1 MVLPQFFGKVPLSP
15 HPDALFERLNSC
27 HGRQWAGLEQEGIPM
42 EAANGRT
49 RARLI
54 VVDFLATLFITF
66 CIGVGTALALGACV
80 VLMAGE
86 AHGAAPLS
94 PVEKP
99 VEAPAEA
106 QADGRARAADFVL
119 AHYFTTKYVGIVAI
133 DRVHATDATEPAR
146 CKTKPGKRC
155 SPS

>member
-1 MVLPQFFGKVPLSP
+1 
-15 HPDALFERLNSC
+15 
-27 HGRQWAGLEQEGIPM
+27 M
-42 EAANGRT
+42 EAASGRA
-49 RARLI
+49 RVRLI
-54 VVDFLATLFITF
+54 VVDFLATLFVTF

-86 AHGAAPLS
+86 AHGAAPLR

-99 VEAPAEA
+99 VEKPAED
-106 QADGRARAADFVL
+106 QAAAESRAADFVL

-133 DRVHATDATEPAR
+133 DRVHAAYAAEPAR
-146 CKTKPGKRC
+146 CKTKAGKRC